1 MTQPPR
7 TLRPRVPAF
16 HPVPIRTRSDGWTPV
31 RQAEFIGVL
40 AETGSVS
47 AAAEFVGLSRETAY
61 RLRRKPGAEEF
72 ALAWDIAVALAE
84 RRGVRVWPGPA
95 MRPADAEGGAPP
107 VTRPRRMVTQ
117 EGLWRQVMDGMWR
130 PVLRRGRYCGS
141 TCKDDASALMRY
153 LARLDRAEERDRR
166 RRGKGGKS
174 HTQNRPCLSDTK
186 EPSAAAL
193 RPLPGPGPAAGY
205 GGRPGTRR

>member
-1 MTQPPR
+1 MTQPSRPQ
-7 TLRPRVPAF
+7 RPRVPAF
-16 HPVPIRTRSDGWTPV
+16 HPVPVRTRSDGWTPV

-47 AAAEFVGLSRETAY
+47 AAAEFVGMARETAY
-61 RLRRKPGAEEF
+61 RLRRKAGAEEF
-72 ALAWDIAVALAE
+72 ARAWDVAVMLAT

-95 MRPADAEGGAPP
+95 MRSGEGDGGASP

-141 TCKDDASALMRY
+141 TRKDDASALLRY
-153 LARLDRAEERDRR
+153 LARLDRALERDRR
-166 RRGKGGKS
+166 KRGKGQRS
-174 HTQNRPCLSDTK
+174 HTENGRSVSDARETPAASLRPPP
-186 EPSAAAL
+186 EPGSAA
-193 RPLPGPGPAAGY
+193 RY
-205 GGRPGTRR
+205 DGRPGTWR